1 MDILGNLSVPN
12 SRKATLGALCAAV
25 ALFILAE
32 PQSAMS
38 KQVLIAKRESV
49 YNNIYVFKEGPIITL
64 TFGHN
69 RALYTE
75 TVYDTRDEFALPS
88 RYTRYMTAVLAY
100 AGEVDRVL
108 EIGFGGGRTA
118 WYLHRTMPEL
128 DVTSVELDPEVFK
141 LAKRYFG
148 VRLERNFNVS
158 IEDGRRY
165 IMRRKT
171 KWPVIL
177 IDAYRSAFVPFHLLT
192 TEFYKLVK
200 TRVRPG
206 GAVAQNVE
214 PNTMMFDAALVTIG
228 KVFDHVDLYDAGGN
242 VVMIAYDG
250 SRREQARLASTAV
263 KLDAAFGFKYPLSEM
278 VSQRRSVERLPDTAA
293 LTDDFAPVES
303 LRAIKMHNR
312 KLGEFFK
319 GKW

>member
-1 MDILGNLSVPN
+1 MTFRPAL
-12 SRKATLGALCAAV
+12 LGALCAAM

-32 PQSAMS
+32 PHLAVADP
-38 KQVLIAKRESV
+38 VLIAKRESV

-100 AGEVDRVL
+100 AGEVDRIL

-118 WYLHRTMPEL
+118 WYLHRTMPDLE
-128 DVTSVELDPEVFK
+128 VTSVELDPEVFK

-148 VRLERNFNVS
+148 IRLERNFNVS

-165 IMRRKT
+165 ILRRKT
-171 KWPVIL
+171 RWPVIL

-192 TEFYKLVK
+192 TEFYELVK

-250 SRREQARLASTAV
+250 PRREQATLASTAAR
-263 KLDAAFGFKYPLSEM
+263 LDDAFGFKYPLSEM
-278 VSQRRSVERLPDTAA
+278 VSQRRSVERLPDTDA

-303 LRAIKMHNR
+303 LRAIKRHNR
-312 KLGEFFK
+312 KLDEFLK

>member
-1 MDILGNLSVPN
+1 MLNPMRGLP
-12 SRKATLGALCAAV
+12 GALCAAL
-25 ALFILAE
+25 ALFIIAGQQ
-32 PQSAMS
+32 PAGAAP
-38 KQVLIAKRESV
+38 VLIAKRESV

-75 TVYDTRDEFALPS
+75 TVYDTRDELALPS

-100 AGEVDRVL
+100 AGDVDRVL

-118 WYLHRTMPEL
+118 WYLHRTMPDLE
-128 DVTSVELDPEVFK
+128 VTSVELDPEVFE

-165 IMRRKT
+165 IMRRRT
-171 KWPVIL
+171 QWPVVL

-192 TEFYKLVK
+192 TEFYRLVK

-250 SRREQARLASTAV
+250 PRREQAQLASTAAR
-263 KLDAAFGFKYPLSEM
+263 LDEAFGFKYPLSGM

-303 LRAIKMHNR
+303 LRAIKRHNR
-312 KLGEFFK
+312 KLDEFLK

>member
-1 MDILGNLSVPN
+1 MPN
-12 SRKATLGALCAAV
+12 PRRAPLGALCAAL
-25 ALFILAE
+25 ALFILAV
-32 PQSAMS
+32 PQPAASD
-38 KQVLIAKRESV
+38 QVLIAKRESV
-49 YNNIYVFKEGPIITL
+49 YNNIYIFKEGPIVTM

-75 TVYDTRDEFALPS
+75 TVYDTRDELALPS
-88 RYTRYMTAVLAY
+88 RYTRYMTTVLAY

-118 WYLHRTMPEL
+118 WYLHRTMPDLE
-128 DVTSVELDPEVFK
+128 VTSVELDPEVFE
-141 LAKRYFG
+141 LAKRHFG

-165 IMRRKT
+165 VMRRRT
-171 KWPVIL
+171 QWPVIL

-250 SRREQARLASTAV
+250 PRREPALLASTAAR
-263 KLDAAFGFKYPLSEM
+263 LDQAFGFKYPLSEM
-278 VSQRRSVERLPDTAA
+278 VTQRRIVERLPDTAV

-303 LRAIKMHNR
+303 LRAIKQHNR
-312 KLGEFFK
+312 KLDEFLK

>member
-1 MDILGNLSVPN
+1 MSNPV
-12 SRKATLGALCAAV
+12 KALFGGFCAAL
-25 ALFILAE
+25 ALAVLAE
-32 PQSAMS
+32 TQTAAAEP
-38 KQVLIAKRESV
+38 VLIAKRESV
-49 YNNIYVFKEGPIITL
+49 YNNIYIFKEGPIVTM

-100 AGEVDRVL
+100 AGEVDRRPRDRL
-108 EIGFGGGRTA
+108 RRGRTA
-118 WYLHRTMPEL
+118 WYLHRTMPDLE
-128 DVTSVELDPEVFK
+128 VVSVELDPEVFK
-141 LAKRYFG
+141 LAKQYFG
-148 VRLERNFNVS
+148 SGSNRTSTSPSRMDAVTFLRQREQ
-158 IEDGRRY
+158 
-165 IMRRKT
+165 
-171 KWPVIL
+171 WPVIL

-192 TEFYKLVK
+192 TEFYELVK
-200 TRVRPG
+200 TRVRAG

-214 PNTMMFDAALVTIG
+214 PNTMMFDAALATIG

-250 SRREQARLASTAV
+250 PRREQARLASTAAR
-263 KLDAAFGFKYPLSEM
+263 LDRAFGFKYPLSEM
-278 VSQRRSVERLPDTAA
+278 VSQRRSVERLPDTEA

-303 LRAIKMHNR
+303 LRAIKRHNR
-312 KLGEFFK
+312 KLDEFLK

>member
-1 MDILGNLSVPN
+1 MPN
-12 SRKATLGALCAAV
+12 SRKAPLGALCV
-25 ALFILAE
+25 ALLLFAG
-32 PQSAMS
+32 PQPAASDP
-38 KQVLIAKRESV
+38 VLIAKRESV
-49 YNNIYVFKEGPIITL
+49 YNNIYVFKEGPIVTM

-100 AGEVDRVL
+100 AGDVDRVL

-118 WYLHRTMPEL
+118 WYLHRTMPDLE
-128 DVTSVELDPEVFK
+128 VVSVELDREVFD

-148 VRLERNFNVS
+148 IRLERNFDVS

-165 IMRRKT
+165 IVRRRT

-192 TEFYKLVK
+192 TEFYTLVK
-200 TRVRPG
+200 SRLRPG

-250 SRREQARLASTAV
+250 PRREQARLASTAAR
-263 KLDAAFGFKYPLSEM
+263 LDDAFGFKYPLSGM
-278 VSQRRSVERLPDTAA
+278 VSRRRSVERLPDTAA

-303 LRAIKMHNR
+303 LRAIKRHNR
-312 KLGEFFK
+312 KLDEFLK

>member
-1 MDILGNLSVPN
+1 MPN
-12 SRKATLGALCAAV
+12 PLKGPVGALCAAL
-25 ALFILAE
+25 ALFMFAE
-32 PQSAMS
+32 APSARS
-38 KQVLIAKRESV
+38 EPVLIAKRESV
-49 YNNIYVFKEGPIITL
+49 YNNIYIFKEGPIITL

-75 TVYDTRDEFALPS
+75 TVYDTRDELALPS

-100 AGEVDRVL
+100 AGEVDRIL

-118 WYLHRTMPEL
+118 WYLHRTMPDL
-128 DVTSVELDPEVFK
+128 RVTSVELDPEVFK

-148 VRLERNFNVS
+148 VRLEPNFHVS

-165 IMRRKT
+165 IQRRREQ
-171 KWPVIL
+171 WPVIL

-250 SRREQARLASTAV
+250 PRREQARLASTAAR
-263 KLDAAFGFKYPLSEM
+263 LDDAFGFKYPLSDL
-278 VSQRRSVERLPDTAA
+278 VSRRRSVERLPDTAA

-303 LRAIKMHNR
+303 LRAIQRHNR
-312 KLGEFFK
+312 KLDEFLK

>member
-1 MDILGNLSVPN
+1 M
-12 SRKATLGALCAAV
+12 KATLGAFCAAL
-25 ALFILAE
+25 ALLLLSGQRTALAE
-32 PQSAMS
+32 P
-38 KQVLIAKRESV
+38 VLIAKRESV
-49 YNNIYVFKEGPIITL
+49 YNNIYIFREGPIVTM

-128 DVTSVELDPEVFK
+128 AVVSVELDPEVFE
-141 LAKRYFG
+141 LAKQHFG
-148 VRLERNFNVS
+148 VRLEPNFNVS

-165 IMRRKT
+165 ILRRKEQ
-171 KWPVIL
+171 WPVIL

-192 TEFYKLVK
+192 TEFYRLVK

-250 SRREQARLASTAV
+250 PRREQARLASTAAR
-263 KLDAAFGFKYPLSEM
+263 LDDTFGFKYPLSEM
-278 VSQRRSVERLPDTAA
+278 ISQRRSVERLPDTEA

-303 LRAIKMHNR
+303 LRAIKRHNR
-312 KLGEFFK
+312 KLDEFLK

>member
-12 SRKATLGALCAAV
+12 YRKAPLGAFCV
-25 ALFILAE
+25 ALSLFLFAG
-32 PQSAMS
+32 PQPAVSD
-38 KQVLIAKRESV
+38 QVLIAKRESV

-75 TVYDTRDEFALPS
+75 TVYDTRDELALPS

-100 AGEVDRVL
+100 AGDVDRIL

-118 WYLHRTMPEL
+118 WYLHRTMPDL
-128 DVTSVELDPEVFK
+128 NVTSVELDPEVFK

-148 VRLERNFNVS
+148 IRLEPNFNVS

-192 TEFYKLVK
+192 TEFYRLVK
-200 TRVRPG
+200 SRLRPD

-250 SRREQARLASTAV
+250 PMREQARLASTAAR
-263 KLDAAFGFKYPLSEM
+263 LDAAFGFKYPLSDM
-278 VSQRRSVERLPDTAA
+278 VSQRRSVERLPDTPA

-303 LRAIKMHNR
+303 LRAIKRHNR
-312 KLGEFFK
+312 KLSEFFK
-319 GKW
+319 GNW

>member
-1 MDILGNLSVPN
+1 M
-12 SRKATLGALCAAV
+12 KARLGAFCAV
-25 ALFILAE
+25 LALFMFAG
-32 PQSAMS
+32 PRPAMS
-38 KQVLIAKRESV
+38 DPVLIAKRESV
-49 YNNIYVFKEGPIITL
+49 YNNIYVFKEGPIVTL

-75 TVYDTRDEFALPS
+75 TVYDTRDELALPS

-100 AGEVDRVL
+100 AGDVDRVL

-118 WYLHRTMPEL
+118 WYLHKTMPDLEI
-128 DVTSVELDPEVFK
+128 VSVELDPAVFE
-141 LAKRYFG
+141 LAERHFG
-148 VRLERNFNVS
+148 VRRERNFSVS

-165 IMRRKT
+165 IVRHRT
-171 KWPVIL
+171 QWPVVL

-192 TEFYKLVK
+192 TEFYELVK
-200 TRVRPG
+200 SRVRPG

-250 SRREQARLASTAV
+250 PKREQGELGLTAAR
-263 KLDAAFGFKYPLSEM
+263 LDAAFGFKYPLSKM
-278 VSQRRSVERLPDTAA
+278 VSQRRIVERLPDTAV

-303 LRAIKMHNR
+303 LRAIKRHNR
-312 KLGEFFK
+312 KLDEFLK

>member
-1 MDILGNLSVPN
+1 MPN
-12 SRKATLGALCAAV
+12 SRKAPLGALCAAV

-32 PQSAMS
+32 PQPAMS
-38 KQVLIAKRESV
+38 NQVLIAKRESV

-75 TVYDTRDEFALPS
+75 TVYDTRDELALPS

-100 AGEVDRVL
+100 AGEVDRIL

-118 WYLHRTMPEL
+118 WYLHKTMPDL
-128 DVTSVELDPEVFK
+128 NVTSVELDPEVFK

-148 VRLERNFNVS
+148 IRLEPNFNVS

-171 KWPVIL
+171 QWPVIL

-192 TEFYKLVK
+192 KEFYKLVK
-200 TRVRPG
+200 TRVSPG

-250 SRREQARLASTAV
+250 PRREQARLASTAGR
-263 KLDAAFGFKYPLSEM
+263 LDAAFGFKYPLRDM
-278 VSQRRSVERLPDTAA
+278 VSQRRSVERLPDTAV

-303 LRAIKMHNR
+303 LRAIKRHNR
-312 KLGEFFK
+312 KLSEFFK

>member
-1 MDILGNLSVPN
+1 MTFRP
-12 SRKATLGALCAAV
+12 APLGAFCAV
-25 ALFILAE
+25 LALFIFAE
-32 PQSAMS
+32 PHSVLADP
-38 KQVLIAKRESV
+38 VLIAKRESV
-49 YNNIYVFKEGPIITL
+49 YNNIYIFKEGPIVTM

-75 TVYDTRDEFALPS
+75 TVYDTRDELALPS

-100 AGEVDRVL
+100 AGDVDRVL

-118 WYLHRTMPEL
+118 WYLHKTMPDL
-128 DVTSVELDPEVFK
+128 QVTSVELDPEVFE

-148 VRLERNFNVS
+148 VRLEPNFNVS

-165 IMRRKT
+165 ILRRRAQ
-171 KWPVIL
+171 WPVIL

-192 TEFYKLVK
+192 TEFYRLVK

-228 KVFDHVDLYDAGGN
+228 RVFDHVDLYDAGGN

-250 SRREQARLASTAV
+250 PRREQARLASTAAR
-263 KLDAAFGFKYPLSEM
+263 LDGAFGFKYPLNEM
-278 VSQRRSVERLPDTAA
+278 ISQRRSVRRLPDTAA

-303 LRAIKMHNR
+303 LRAIERHNR
-312 KLGEFFK
+312 KLDEFLK

>member
-1 MDILGNLSVPN
+1 MPNPMKGPLGVF
-12 SRKATLGALCAAV
+12 CAVLAV
-25 ALFILAE
+25 FMFAE
-32 PQSAMS
+32 PQSAIS
-38 KQVLIAKRESV
+38 DPVLIAKRESV

-75 TVYDTRDEFALPS
+75 TVYDTRDELALPS

-100 AGEVDRVL
+100 AGDVDRIL

-118 WYLHRTMPEL
+118 WYLHRTMPDLE
-128 DVTSVELDPEVFK
+128 VTSVELDPEVFE
-141 LAKRYFG
+141 LAKRHFG

-165 IMRRKT
+165 IQRRRT
-171 KWPVIL
+171 QWPVIL

-200 TRVRPG
+200 TRLSPG

-228 KVFDHVDLYDAGGN
+228 KVFDRVDLYDAGGN

-250 SRREQARLASTAV
+250 PWREQARLASTAAR
-263 KLDAAFGFKYPLSEM
+263 LDDAFGFKYPLSGM

-303 LRAIKMHNR
+303 LRAIKTHNR
-312 KLGEFFK
+312 KLNEFLK

>member
-1 MDILGNLSVPN
+1 MTFRP
-12 SRKATLGALCAAV
+12 APLGALCAAL
-25 ALFILAE
+25 ALFVLAE
-32 PQSAMS
+32 PPSAIS
-38 KQVLIAKRESV
+38 DSVLIAKRESV
-49 YNNIYVFKEGPIITL
+49 YNNIYIFKEGPIVTM

-100 AGEVDRVL
+100 AGDVDRIL

-118 WYLHRTMPEL
+118 WYLHRTMPDLE
-128 DVTSVELDPEVFK
+128 VVSVELDPEVFE
-141 LAKRYFG
+141 LAERYFG

-165 IMRRKT
+165 IMRRRT
-171 KWPVIL
+171 RWPVIL

-200 TRVRPG
+200 TRLAPG

-250 SRREQARLASTAV
+250 PRREQARLASTAAR
-263 KLDAAFGFKYPLSEM
+263 LDDAFGFKYPLSEM

-312 KLGEFFK
+312 KLDEFLK

>member
-1 MDILGNLSVPN
+1 M
-12 SRKATLGALCAAV
+12 KATLGAFCAAL
-25 ALFILAE
+25 ALLLLPGQRFALAE
-32 PQSAMS
+32 P
-38 KQVLIAKRESV
+38 VLIAKRESV
-49 YNNIYVFKEGPIITL
+49 YNNIYIFREGPIITM

-128 DVTSVELDPEVFK
+128 AVVSVELDAEVFE
-141 LAKRYFG
+141 LAKQHFG
-148 VRLERNFNVS
+148 VRLEPNFNVS

-165 IMRRKT
+165 ILRRKEQ
-171 KWPVIL
+171 WPVIL

-192 TEFYKLVK
+192 TEFYRLVK

-250 SRREQARLASTAV
+250 PRREQARLASTAAR
-263 KLDAAFGFKYPLSEM
+263 LDDTFGFKYPLSEM
-278 VSQRRSVERLPDTAA
+278 ISQRRSVERLPDTEA

-303 LRAIKMHNR
+303 LRAIKRHNR
-312 KLGEFFK
+312 KLDEFLK

>member
-1 MDILGNLSVPN
+1 MTFRP
-12 SRKATLGALCAAV
+12 APLGALCAAL
-25 ALFILAE
+25 ALFVFAE
-32 PQSAMS
+32 PPSAMS
-38 KQVLIAKRESV
+38 DAVLIAKRESV
-49 YNNIYVFKEGPIITL
+49 YNNIYIFKEGPIVTM

-100 AGEVDRVL
+100 AGDVDRIL

-118 WYLHRTMPEL
+118 WYLHRTMPDLE
-128 DVTSVELDPEVFK
+128 VVSVELDPEVFE
-141 LAKRYFG
+141 LAERYFG

-165 IMRRKT
+165 IMRRRT
-171 KWPVIL
+171 RWPVIL

-200 TRVRPG
+200 RRLRPG

-250 SRREQARLASTAV
+250 PRREQARLASTAAR
-263 KLDAAFGFKYPLSEM
+263 LDGAFGFKYPLSEM

-312 KLGEFFK
+312 KLDEFLK

>member
-1 MDILGNLSVPN
+1 M
-12 SRKATLGALCAAV
+12 
-25 ALFILAE
+25 
-32 PQSAMS
+32 
-38 KQVLIAKRESV
+38 
-49 YNNIYVFKEGPIITL
+49 
-64 TFGHN
+64 
-69 RALYTE
+69 
-75 TVYDTRDEFALPS
+75 YDTRDEFALPS

-128 DVTSVELDPEVFK
+128 AVVSVELDAEVFE
-141 LAKRYFG
+141 LAKQHFG
-148 VRLERNFNVS
+148 VRLEPNFNVS

-165 IMRRKT
+165 ILRRKEQ
-171 KWPVIL
+171 WPVIL

-192 TEFYKLVK
+192 TEFYRLVK

-250 SRREQARLASTAV
+250 PRREQARLASTAAR
-263 KLDAAFGFKYPLSEM
+263 LDDTFGFKYPLSEM
-278 VSQRRSVERLPDTAA
+278 ISQRRSVERLPDTEA

-303 LRAIKMHNR
+303 LRAIKRHNR
-312 KLGEFFK
+312 KLDEFLK

>member
-1 MDILGNLSVPN
+1 MSNPGNALI
-12 SRKATLGALCAAV
+12 GAFCAAL
-25 ALFILAE
+25 ALFVFTEPRFAAAE
-32 PQSAMS
+32 P
-38 KQVLIAKRESV
+38 VLIAKRESV
-49 YNNIYVFKEGPIITL
+49 YNNIYIFQEGPIVTM

-128 DVTSVELDPEVFK
+128 AVVSVELDPEVFD
-141 LAKRYFG
+141 LAKQYFG
-148 VRLERNFNVS
+148 VRLEPNFNVS

-165 IMRRKT
+165 ILRQREQ
-171 KWPVIL
+171 WPVIL

-192 TEFYKLVK
+192 TEFYRLVK

-250 SRREQARLASTAV
+250 PRREQARLASTAAR
-263 KLDAAFGFKYPLSEM
+263 LDDAFEFKYPLSEM
-278 VSQRRSVERLPDTAA
+278 VSQRRSVERLPDTEA

-312 KLGEFFK
+312 KLDEFLK

>member
-1 MDILGNLSVPN
+1 MPN
-12 SRKATLGALCAAV
+12 PLKGPLGAFCAAL

-32 PQSAMS
+32 QRSALS
-38 KQVLIAKRESV
+38 DPVLIAKRESV
-49 YNNIYVFKEGPIITL
+49 YNNIYVFKEGPIVTL

-100 AGEVDRVL
+100 TGDVDRIL

-118 WYLHRTMPEL
+118 WYLHRTMPDLE
-128 DVTSVELDPEVFK
+128 VTSVELDPEVFE
-141 LAKRYFG
+141 LAKRFFG
-148 VRLERNFNVS
+148 VRLEQNFNVS

-165 IMRRKT
+165 IMRHKT
-171 KWPVIL
+171 RWPVVL

-192 TEFYKLVK
+192 TEFYELVK
-200 TRVRPG
+200 TRLQPG

-214 PNTMMFDAALVTIG
+214 PNTMMFDAALVTIA

-250 SRREQARLASTAV
+250 PKRAQAQLASTAAR
-263 KLDAAFGFKYPLSEM
+263 LDETFGFKYPLSEM
-278 VSQRRSVERLPDTAA
+278 VPQRRSVARLPDTAA

-303 LRAIKMHNR
+303 LRAIKRHNR
-312 KLGEFFK
+312 KLDEFLK

>member
-1 MDILGNLSVPN
+1 MTFRPAL
-12 SRKATLGALCAAV
+12 LGACCAAL

-32 PQSAMS
+32 PHSAMAGP
-38 KQVLIAKRESV
+38 VLIAKRESV
-49 YNNIYVFKEGPIITL
+49 YNNIYVFKKGPIITL

-100 AGEVDRVL
+100 AGEVDRIL

-118 WYLHRTMPEL
+118 WYLHRTMPDLE
-128 DVTSVELDPEVFK
+128 VTSVELDPEVFK

-148 VRLERNFNVS
+148 IRLERNFNVS

-165 IMRRKT
+165 ILRRKT
-171 KWPVIL
+171 RWPVIL

-192 TEFYKLVK
+192 TEFYELVK

-214 PNTMMFDAALVTIG
+214 PNTMMFDAALATIG

-250 SRREQARLASTAV
+250 PKREQAGLASTAAR
-263 KLDAAFGFKYPLSEM
+263 LDGAFGFKYPLGEM
-278 VSQRRSVERLPDTAA
+278 VSRRRSVERLPDTAA

-303 LRAIKMHNR
+303 LRAIKRHNR
-312 KLGEFFK
+312 KLDEFLK

>member
-1 MDILGNLSVPN
+1 MTFRP
-12 SRKATLGALCAAV
+12 APLGALCAAL
-25 ALFILAE
+25 ALFIFAE
-32 PQSAMS
+32 PHSAVAGP
-38 KQVLIAKRESV
+38 VLIAKRESV

-100 AGEVDRVL
+100 AGEVDRIL

-118 WYLHRTMPEL
+118 WYLHRTMPDLE
-128 DVTSVELDPEVFK
+128 VTSVELDPEVFE

-148 VRLERNFNVS
+148 VRLERNFHVS

-171 KWPVIL
+171 RWPVIL

-192 TEFYKLVK
+192 TEFYELVK
-200 TRVRPG
+200 TRLKPG

-250 SRREQARLASTAV
+250 PRREQARLASTAAR
-263 KLDAAFGFKYPLSEM
+263 LDGTFGFKYPLSEM
-278 VSQRRSVERLPDTAA
+278 VAQRRSVGRLPDTDA

-303 LRAIKMHNR
+303 LRAIKRHNR
-312 KLGEFFK
+312 KLDEFIK

>member
-1 MDILGNLSVPN
+1 MANPM
-12 SRKATLGALCAAV
+12 RRPFGAVCAAL
-25 ALFILAE
+25 ALFMLSE
-32 PQSAMS
+32 PQPAASD
-38 KQVLIAKRESV
+38 QVLIAQRESV

-75 TVYDTRDEFALPS
+75 TVYDTRDELALPS

-100 AGEVDRVL
+100 AGDVDRIL

-118 WYLHRTMPEL
+118 WYLHRTMPDLE
-128 DVTSVELDPEVFK
+128 VTSVELDPEVFE
-141 LAKRYFG
+141 LAKRHFG

-165 IMRRKT
+165 IQRRKT

-192 TEFYKLVK
+192 TEFYELVK
-200 TRVRPG
+200 SRVKPG

-250 SRREQARLASTAV
+250 PLREQARLASTAAR
-263 KLDAAFGFKYPLSEM
+263 LDEAFGFKYPLSGM
-278 VSQRRSVERLPDTAA
+278 VSQRRSVGRLPDTAV

-303 LRAIKMHNR
+303 LRAIKRHNR
-312 KLGEFFK
+312 KLSEFLK